1 MPKGPS
7 LPLQRDDPARLPP
20 RLVRELEAGGGLWW
34 ASDHYTSPATIVEQ
48 AREVGATALRL
59 DVRDLSLLAAL
70 PDLRYL
76 WLRTDGIPDVTPI
89 AGLRA
94 LRGLLVETRGMRGSL
109 DPLAFPHLRWLRIAL
124 GGKLGPAITAAI
136 TRGHPGLEWLALTET
151 RARVVT
157 ELCPAFPSL
166 RVLRIGHA
174 DHLGNLG
181 HLAESSPGLEKLSL
195 HLTPIESLAG
205 LAGATNLSIL
215 DLTGGRI
222 TDLEPLRALPALRYV
237 QLLQPRLS
245 SIEPLRGHPMIRM
258 LSLVTARE
266 PEPDVLASMAGLV
279 GVVHGKGFDGT
290 VAVPDLLK
298 LERGNPLREEWFAAI
313 DA

>member
-1 MPKGPS
+1 MPKGPP

-20 RLVRELEAGGGLWW
+20 RLVRELEAGAGLWW
-34 ASDHYTSPATIVEQ
+34 ASDHYTSPATIVDQ

-94 LRGLLVETRGMRGSL
+94 LRGLLVEARGMRGSL
-109 DPLAFPHLRWLRIAL
+109 DPLAFPHLRWLRIGL
-124 GGKLGPAITAAI
+124 GGKLGPDITASIA
-136 TRGHPGLEWLALTET
+136 RGHPGLEWLALTET

-157 ELCPAFPSL
+157 DLCPAFPSL
-166 RVLRIGHA
+166 RVLRIGYA
-174 DHLGNLG
+174 DHLRHLG
-181 HLAESSPGLEKLSL
+181 HLDEASPRLEKLSL
-195 HLTPIESLAG
+195 HLTPIESLDG
-205 LAGATNLSIL
+205 LAGATNLSVL

-222 TDLEPLRALPALRYV
+222 TDLEPIRALPALRYV
-237 QLLQPRLS
+237 QLLQPRLP
-245 SIEPLRGHPMIRM
+245 SIEPLRGHPTIRM
-258 LSLVTARE
+258 LSLVTAQE
-266 PEPDVLASMAGLV
+266 PEADVLASMARLV
-279 GVVHGKGFDGT
+279 GVVHGKGFEREVG
-290 VAVPDLLK
+290 VPDLLR
-298 LERGNPLREEWFAAI
+298 LARDHPLRREWFEAI